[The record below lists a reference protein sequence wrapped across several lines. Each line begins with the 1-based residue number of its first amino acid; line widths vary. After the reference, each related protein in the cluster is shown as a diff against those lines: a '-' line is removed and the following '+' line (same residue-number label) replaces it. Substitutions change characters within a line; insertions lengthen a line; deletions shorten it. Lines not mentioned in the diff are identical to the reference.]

1 MSVTI
6 HVGSKHYFWYSVVT
20 TYSLSWDSF
29 DRGEIKMETPSMESL
44 LRILYLD
51 SDNPDA
57 FENNFDIPE
66 KDFPAAK
73 QKIVLL
79 AYSRWKSSFLSALYP
94 ILFSLLF

>member
-1 MSVTI
+1 
-6 HVGSKHYFWYSVVT
+6 
-20 TYSLSWDSF
+20 
-29 DRGEIKMETPSMESL
+29 MESL

-79 AYSRWKSSFLSALYP
+79 AYSR
-94 ILFSLLF
+94 

>member
-1 MSVTI
+1 
-6 HVGSKHYFWYSVVT
+6 
-20 TYSLSWDSF
+20 
-29 DRGEIKMETPSMESL
+29 MESL

-66 KDFPAAK
+66 KDFPASK

-79 AYSRWKSSFLSALYP
+79 AYSR
-94 ILFSLLF
+94 